1 MTSPSPALASDRGL
15 AIVTGAAGGLGQA
28 IVGTLAAEGYR
39 VVAVDLNPV
48 DQDGVVASHVCDL
61 SDFDAARSMLDA
73 VIAAF
78 GAPAVLINNAAYY
91 RSASF
96 FDLSM
101 EQVAR
106 TLAVNVA
113 APLYLC
119 QQVGLAMRDNGGG
132 TIVNVA
138 SIAGRRGSSQV
149 DYGASKAAVIN
160 MTTTLARVL
169 APFNIRINAVAPALV
184 DAGMGPNIDPR
195 ARQAFLEQTPLKRA
209 ATAQEVAD
217 VIAFLAGSRS
227 TYVTGE
233 TIDIHGGL

>member
-1 MTSPSPALASDRGL
+1 MSRTADPAPGRGVAL
-15 AIVTGAAGGLGQA
+15 VTGAAGGLGQA
-28 IVGTLAAEGYR
+28 IVQSLTAEGYR
-39 VVAVDLNPV
+39 VVGLDLRSSDAPEL
-48 DQDGVVASHVCDL
+48 VASYVCDVT
-61 SDFDAARSMLDA
+61 DFTAVRAMLDT
-73 VIAAF
+73 VIAQV
-78 GAPAVLINNAAYY
+78 GVPSVLVNNAAYY

-96 FDLSM
+96 FDLGM
-101 EQVAR
+101 EQVER
-106 TLAVNVA
+106 TLAVNVT

-119 QQVGLAMRDNGGG
+119 QQVSLAMRDNGGG

-160 MTTTLARVL
+160 LTTTLARVL

-209 ATAQEVAD
+209 ATAHEVAD
-217 VIAFLAGSRS
+217 VITFLAGDRS
-227 TYVTGE
+227 SYVTGE

>member
-1 MTSPSPALASDRGL
+1 MTRPADPAPERGVAL
-15 AIVTGAAGGLGQA
+15 VTGAAGGLGQA
-28 IVGTLAAEGYR
+28 IVQSLAAEGYR
-39 VVAVDLNPV
+39 VVGVDLQPS
-48 DQDGVVASHVCDL
+48 DAPELVAFHGCDL
-61 SDFDAARSMLDA
+61 TDFAAVRAMLDA
-73 VIAAF
+73 VIAEV
-78 GAPAVLINNAAYY
+78 GVPSVLINNAAYY

-96 FDLSM
+96 FDLGM
-101 EQVAR
+101 EQVER
-106 TLAVNVA
+106 TLAVNVT

-119 QQVGLAMRDNGGG
+119 QQVSLAMRDNGGG
-132 TIVNVA
+132 AIVNVA

-160 MTTTLARVL
+160 LTTTLARVL

-209 ATAQEVAD
+209 ATAHEVAD
-217 VIAFLAGSRS
+217 VIAFLAGNRS
-227 TYVTGE
+227 SYVTGE

>member
-1 MTSPSPALASDRGL
+1 MTRPAALASDRGIAL
-15 AIVTGAAGGLGQA
+15 VTGAAGGLGQA
-28 IVGTLAAEGYR
+28 IVQSLAAEGYR
-39 VVAVDLNPV
+39 VVGVDLQPA
-48 DQDGVVASHVCDL
+48 DAPELVASHACDL
-61 SDFDAARSMLDA
+61 TDFSAVRVMLDT
-73 VIAAF
+73 VIAEV
-78 GAPAVLINNAAYY
+78 GVPSVLVNNAAYY
-91 RSASF
+91 HSAGF

-106 TLAVNVA
+106 TLAVNVT

-119 QQVGLAMRDNGGG
+119 QQVGMAMRDNGGG
-132 TIVNVA
+132 AIVNVA

-160 MTTTLARVL
+160 LTMTLARVM
-169 APFNIRINAVAPALV
+169 APFNIRVNAVAPALV

-195 ARQAFLEQTPLKRA
+195 ARQAFLDQTPLKRA
-209 ATAQEVAD
+209 ATAHEVAD
-217 VIAFLAGSRS
+217 VITFLAGDRS

>member
-1 MTSPSPALASDRGL
+1 MTRGPVVPITDRGVAL
-15 AIVTGAAGGLGQA
+15 VTGAAGGLGQA
-28 IVGTLAAEGYR
+28 IVQSLAAEGYR
-39 VVAVDLNPV
+39 VVGVDLQPV
-48 DQDGVVASHVCDL
+48 EAPELVASHVCDL
-61 SDFDAARSMLDA
+61 TDFEAVRAMLDA
-73 VIAAF
+73 VIAQV
-78 GAPAVLINNAAYY
+78 GAPSVLVNNAAYY

-96 FDLSM
+96 FDLGM

-106 TLAVNVA
+106 TLAVNVT

-132 TIVNVA
+132 AIVNVA

-160 MTTTLARVL
+160 LTTTLARVL

-209 ATAQEVAD
+209 ATAHEVAD
-217 VIAFLAGSRS
+217 VITFLAGNRS
-227 TYVTGE
+227 SYVTGE

>member
-1 MTSPSPALASDRGL
+1 MTRPAALAFDRGVAL
-15 AIVTGAAGGLGQA
+15 VTGAAGGLGQA
-28 IVGTLAAEGYR
+28 IVQNLAAEGYR
-39 VVAVDLNPV
+39 VVGVDLQPV
-48 DQDGVVASHVCDL
+48 DAPELVASHVCDL
-61 SDFDAARSMLDA
+61 TDFQAVRAMLDA
-73 VIAAF
+73 VIADV
-78 GAPAVLINNAAYY
+78 GVPSVLVNNAAYY
-91 RSASF
+91 RSAGF

-101 EQVAR
+101 EQVTR
-106 TLAVNVA
+106 TLAVNVT

-119 QQVGLAMRDNGGG
+119 QQIGMAMRDNGGG

-160 MTTTLARVL
+160 LTTTLARVL

-209 ATAQEVAD
+209 ATAHEVAD
-217 VIAFLAGSRS
+217 VITFLAGDRS

>member
-1 MTSPSPALASDRGL
+1 MTRPAAFASERGVAL
-15 AIVTGAAGGLGQA
+15 VTGAAGGLGQA
-28 IVGTLAAEGYR
+28 IVQSLAAEGYR
-39 VVAVDLNPV
+39 VVGVDLQPV
-48 DQDGVVASHVCDL
+48 EAPELVASYVCDL
-61 SDFDAARSMLDA
+61 TDFTAVRAMLDA
-73 VIAAF
+73 VIAEV
-78 GAPAVLINNAAYY
+78 GAPSVLVNNAAYY

-160 MTTTLARVL
+160 LTTTLARVL

-217 VIAFLAGSRS
+217 VITFLAGSRS

>member
-1 MTSPSPALASDRGL
+1 MSRPAAFASERGVAL
-15 AIVTGAAGGLGQA
+15 VTGAAGGLGQA
-28 IVGTLAAEGYR
+28 IVQSLAAEGYR
-39 VVAVDLNPV
+39 VVGVDLQPV
-48 DQDGVVASHVCDL
+48 EAPELVASYVCDL
-61 SDFDAARSMLDA
+61 TDFAAVRAMLDA
-73 VIAAF
+73 VIAEV
-78 GAPAVLINNAAYY
+78 GVPAVLVNNAAYY

-160 MTTTLARVL
+160 LTTTLARVL

-209 ATAQEVAD
+209 ARAHEVAD
-217 VIAFLAGSRS
+217 VITFLAGSRS